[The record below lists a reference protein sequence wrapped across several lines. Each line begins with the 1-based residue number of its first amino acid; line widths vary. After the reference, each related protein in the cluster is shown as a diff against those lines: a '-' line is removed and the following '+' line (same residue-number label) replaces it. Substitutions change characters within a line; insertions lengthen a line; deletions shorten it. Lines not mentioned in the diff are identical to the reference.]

1 MVLQA
6 GQLLHEK
13 HVQVLPTHHLDGAIC
28 RVVDELVLTLQ
39 AGGRVIPL
47 DREAIAGVLL
57 ALRAAPRERRRSRGK
72 AVSECAPARLSSPA
86 RLQRHEKV
94 KRGMIT
100 ATGGRCA
107 PNRVRSCTAE
117 GRRRA
122 AKGAATIFLLFHN
135 DSVSDDPPR
144 PAPPPCVALLPGSSL
159 GRFCSTPLRLDTFIL
174 CAIAHARAA
183 FPRHDRRG
191 GYAAVF
197 TRAVYRRYAL
207 QARTHSFIAP
217 FQPLIFYPLL
227 TCVLPFPACSWRA
240 AMPCGQR
247 ARVEI
252 FAHILLHREC
262 LLSECSTLP
271 CRNLAR

>member
-1 MVLQA
+1 MCAESCQELHSG
-6 GQLLHEK
+6 GQTQSGKRRCYHF
-13 HVQVLPTHHLDGAIC
+13 
-28 RVVDELVLTLQ
+28 
-39 AGGRVIPL
+39 
-47 DREAIAGVLL
+47 L
-57 ALRAAPRERRRSRGK
+57 AVPQ
-72 AVSECAPARLSSPA
+72 RLCI
-86 RLQRHEKV
+86 
-94 KRGMIT
+94 G
-100 ATGGRCA
+100 
-107 PNRVRSCTAE
+107 
-117 GRRRA
+117 
-122 AKGAATIFLLFHN
+122 
-135 DSVSDDPPR
+135 R
-144 PAPPPCVALLPGSSL
+144 PASPRPPPCVALLPGSSL

>member
-135 DSVSDDPPR
+135 DSDR
-144 PAPPPCVALLPGSSL
+144 TTRLAPPPPLRCAPPRLLPWSL
-159 GRFCSTPLRLDTFIL
+159 LQRP
-174 CAIAHARAA
+174 
-183 FPRHDRRG
+183 P
-191 GYAAVF
+191 
-197 TRAVYRRYAL
+197 
-207 QARTHSFIAP
+207 QARHI
-217 FQPLIFYPLL
+217 YPV
-227 TCVLPFPACSWRA
+227 CHRSCACSFSSA
-240 AMPCGQR
+240 
-247 ARVEI
+247 
-252 FAHILLHREC
+252 
-262 LLSECSTLP
+262 
-271 CRNLAR
+271 